1 MGRPKKTADTD
12 AKSIDL
18 DTLINTKASTGSNSE
33 FEELK
38 KQMVTM
44 MAQMQKLTQE
54 NTQLKAKATSNSQ
67 IETNDID
74 IDADTTI
81 PVVSLTTGT
90 LVVSTLGNGLGTV
103 YRFENFGEIQDI
115 PFSDLKDIVK
125 NKPNFAREGAYYI
138 DDKNAVKKLRLER
151 QYQNILNEDDIKR
164 FFKSTADNAVKIYNN
179 MTPMQKHQIVSLIE
193 DKIQKKEN
201 VDANILVSI
210 GKLANKDFLYRDV
223 DAE

>member
-1 MGRPKKTADTD
+1 MGRPKKTVDTD

-18 DTLINTKASTGSNSE
+18 DALINTKTSTDSNSE

-38 KQMVTM
+38 KQMATM
-44 MAQMQKLTQE
+44 MVQMQKLTQE
-54 NTQLKAKATSNSQ
+54 NTQLKAKANSQ
-67 IETNDID
+67 IEAND

-103 YRFENFGEIQDI
+103 YRFENFGEVQDI

-138 DDKNAVKKLRLER
+138 DDENAVKKLRLER
-151 QYQNILNEDDIKR
+151 QYQNILSEDDIKR
-164 FFKSTADNAVKIYNN
+164 FFKGTADNAVKIYNN

-193 DKIQKKEN
+193 DKIQKKESI
-201 VDANILVSI
+201 DANILVSI

>member
-1 MGRPKKTADTD
+1 MGRPKKTVDTD

-18 DTLINTKASTGSNSE
+18 DALINTKTSTDSNSE

-38 KQMVTM
+38 KQMATM
-44 MAQMQKLTQE
+44 MVQMQKLTQE
-54 NTQLKAKATSNSQ
+54 NTQLKAKANSNSQ
-67 IETNDID
+67 IETND

-103 YRFENFGEIQDI
+103 YRFENFGEVQDI

-138 DDKNAVKKLRLER
+138 DDENAVKKLRLER
-151 QYQNILNEDDIKR
+151 QYQNILSEDDIKR
-164 FFKSTADNAVKIYNN
+164 FFKGTADNAVKIYNN

-193 DKIQKKEN
+193 DKIQKKESI
-201 VDANILVSI
+201 DANILVSI

>member
-1 MGRPKKTADTD
+1 MGRPKKTVDTD

-18 DTLINTKASTGSNSE
+18 DALINTKTSTDSNSE

-38 KQMVTM
+38 KQMAIM

-74 IDADTTI
+74 ADTTI

-90 LVVSTLGNGLGTV
+90 LVVSTLGNGLGTA
-103 YRFENFGEIQDI
+103 YRFENFGEVQDI

-151 QYQNILNEDDIKR
+151 QYQNILSEDDIKR

-193 DKIQKKEN
+193 DKIQKKESI
-201 VDANILVSI
+201 DANILVSI

-223 DAE
+223 DTE

>member
-1 MGRPKKTADTD
+1 MGRPKKTVDTD

-18 DTLINTKASTGSNSE
+18 DALINTKTSTDSNSD

-38 KQMVTM
+38 KQMATM

-54 NTQLKAKATSNSQ
+54 NTQLKAKAANSQ
-67 IETNDID
+67 TETND

-103 YRFENFGEIQDI
+103 YRFENFGEVQDI

-138 DDKNAVKKLRLER
+138 DDENAVKKLRLER
-151 QYQNILNEDDIKR
+151 QYQNILSEDDIKR
-164 FFKSTADNAVKIYNN
+164 FFKGTADNAVKIYNN

-193 DKIQKKEN
+193 DKIQKKESI
-201 VDANILVSI
+201 DANILVSI

>member
-1 MGRPKKTADTD
+1 MGRPKKTVDTD

-18 DTLINTKASTGSNSE
+18 DALINTKTSTDSNSD

-38 KQMVTM
+38 KQMATM

-67 IETNDID
+67 IETND

-103 YRFENFGEIQDI
+103 YRFENFGEVQDI

-138 DDKNAVKKLRLER
+138 DDENAVKKLRLER
-151 QYQNILNEDDIKR
+151 QYQNILSEDDIKR
-164 FFKSTADNAVKIYNN
+164 FFKGTADNAVKIYNN

-193 DKIQKKEN
+193 DKIQKKESI
-201 VDANILVSI
+201 DANILVSI

>member
-1 MGRPKKTADTD
+1 MGRPKKTVDTD

-18 DTLINTKASTGSNSE
+18 DALINTKISTDVNSE

-38 KQMVTM
+38 KQMATM
-44 MAQMQKLTQE
+44 MVQMQKLTQE
-54 NTQLKAKATSNSQ
+54 NTQLKAKANSNSQ
-67 IETNDID
+67 IETND

-103 YRFENFGEIQDI
+103 YRFENFGEVQDI

-138 DDKNAVKKLRLER
+138 DDENAVKKLRLER
-151 QYQNILNEDDIKR
+151 QYQNILSEDDIKR
-164 FFKSTADNAVKIYNN
+164 FFKGTADNAVKIYNN

-193 DKIQKKEN
+193 DKIQKKESI
-201 VDANILVSI
+201 DANILVSI

>member
-1 MGRPKKTADTD
+1 MGRPKKIVDTD
-12 AKSIDL
+12 AKSVDL
-18 DTLINTKASTGSNSE
+18 DTLINTKTSTGSNSE

-38 KQMVTM
+38 KQMATM

-74 IDADTTI
+74 ADTTI

-90 LVVSTLGNGLGTV
+90 LVISTLGNGLGTV
-103 YRFENFGEIQDI
+103 YRFENFGEVQDI

-138 DDKNAVKKLRLER
+138 DDVNAVKKLRLER

-179 MTPMQKHQIVSLIE
+179 MTSMQKHQIVSLIE

>member
-1 MGRPKKTADTD
+1 MGRPKKTVDTD

-18 DTLINTKASTGSNSE
+18 DALINTKTSTDSNSE

-38 KQMVTM
+38 KQMATM
-44 MAQMQKLTQE
+44 MVQMQKLTQE
-54 NTQLKAKATSNSQ
+54 NTQLKAKTISNSQ
-67 IETNDID
+67 IETND

-103 YRFENFGEIQDI
+103 YRFENFGEVQDI

-151 QYQNILNEDDIKR
+151 QYQNILSEDDIKR

-201 VDANILVSI
+201 IDANILVSI

-223 DAE
+223 DTE